1 MMNFAVFILSH
12 KRAERVET
20 YDALRKSGYTGDI
33 IVVIDDEDEQRDI
46 YRKRFG
52 KELVIFNKQR
62 YIDSSD
68 AIYPKEKR
76 GSALYARN
84 FIESVAKASAYDGF
98 VMIDDDITSFR
109 YRWVDDDSV
118 KSLCVGQ
125 LLDKVFEYYINYM
138 KDAKIATTSFPFSM
152 FFVSGVSGLDT
163 KISES
168 RHTYEIHIRNTDFP
182 VEWKSVINQ
191 DTITELLT
199 MQRGY
204 IWWSIPFVVIDG
216 LPMNRLSGGLK
227 SVYDSI
233 SDFDKAFL
241 AVITNPSGCKIAHS
255 NGTRSSMYIK
265 ENKHTTYPMIVSGRY
280 KK

>member
-1 MMNFAVFILSH
+1 MKIAVFILSH
-12 KRAERVET
+12 KRADRVET
-20 YDALRKSGYTGDI
+20 YQALKKSGYTGEI
-33 IVVIDDEDEQRDI
+33 IVVVDDEDDQRLI
-46 YRKRFG
+46 YYQRFG
-52 KELVIFNKQR
+52 DELKVFHKQD
-62 YIDSSD
+62 YIDVSD
-68 AIYPKEKR
+68 TIYPKEKR

-84 FIESVAKASAYDGF
+84 FIESYAQDNHYDGF
-98 VMIDDDITSFR
+98 VMIDDDITAFR
-109 YRWVDDDSV
+109 YRWVDSGSV

-125 LLDKVFEYYINYM
+125 FLDKVFEYYIQYM

-152 FFVSGVSGLDT
+152 FFASGVYGLDE

-191 DTITELLT
+191 DTITQLLT
-199 MQRGY
+199 MQIGY

-227 SVYDSI
+227 GVYDSI
-233 SDFDKAFL
+233 TDFDKAFL
-241 AVITNPSGCKIAHS
+241 AVITNPSGCKVAHS
-255 NGTRSSMYIK
+255 KGTRSSMYIK
-265 ENKHTTYPMIVSGRY
+265 ENKQTTYPMIISGRY